1 LPPPDNLN
9 DIEPSSLLSHTTTLT
24 TALTLQRFSSSSQQD
39 NSPTATTL
47 TDRSLFL
54 ATTWSRPRKLQST
67 MTQAYPVTS
76 QSNSMSPQSRTR
88 ANGTGNAS
96 RPQRPGP
103 ARPPQPRDG
112 DTRHA
117 YSSINASFASRQDP
131 QPRDPGNGRRSRGP
145 QPRDPGG
152 KRDPQPRD
160 PGT

>member
-1 LPPPDNLN
+1 LSPPDNHN
-9 DIEPSSLLSHTTTLT
+9 NIEPSSLLSHTITLIV
-24 TALTLQRFSSSSQQD
+24 ALTLQRFSSSSQQD
-39 NSPTATTL
+39 NRPIASTPTN
-47 TDRSLFL
+47 RSLFL
-54 ATTWSRPRKLQST
+54 ATTWSRPRRLEST
-67 MTQAYPVTS
+67 MIQAYPVTS
-76 QSNSMSPQSRTR
+76 EFNSMSPQSRTR

-117 YSSINASFASRQDP
+117 YSYMNASFASRQDP